1 MFKMGISQ
9 SYSIS
14 SKSNHIYLHMMHKQ
28 SSNSSC
34 SSTTSGGKSSCSNYR
49 DQGTKIGAKAPNPA
63 SIARKIITTQ
73 CLQHKKSNP

>member
-1 MFKMGISQ
+1 
-9 SYSIS
+9 
-14 SKSNHIYLHMMHKQ
+14 MHKQ

-73 CLQHKKSNP
+73 CLQHKKSKQPKPKFPTGLTLKRPIDP